1 MSPCT
6 PGGTG
11 IAARYNDG
19 MGMDIVDE
27 SSSATVTSRLA
38 ACGIRITDQRL
49 RIASILLSAPQ
60 HLSAEQIAEALRR
73 EGARVAKATV
83 YNTLNLF
90 AAHGLIRQLS
100 VDGDCAWF
108 DSNIGPHYHFRDEQT
123 GALHDV
129 EPHDGQF
136 SRLPEPP
143 EGMEVAGID
152 LVIRLRRRS
161 DI

>member
-1 MSPCT
+1 V
-6 PGGTG
+6 
-11 IAARYNDG
+11 A
-19 MGMDIVDE
+19 MGMEIAKSA
-27 SSSATVTSRLA
+27 SSRAEVTSRLS
-38 ACGIRITDQRL
+38 ACGIRITQQRL
-49 RIASILLSAPQ
+49 RIAGILLSAPQ
-60 HLSAEQIAEALRR
+60 HLSAEQIAEALRQQ
-73 EGARVAKATV
+73 GAQVSKATV

-129 EPHDGQF
+129 GLQDVQF

-143 EGMEVAGID
+143 EGMEVSGID

-161 DI
+161 NA